1 MPSQNRKASW
11 LHFQKGSTAAYFW
24 EMNKKISA
32 IVIAKNA
39 QELIQDCLESLSWAN
54 EIILVD
60 NGSTDRTDEIAAK
73 YGAKIVRVG
82 KGDFSYWRN
91 IGAKNAQGNWLFYV
105 DTDERVTPELQKEIL
120 KIITS
125 LEYNAY
131 AVPRKNIVFGRQMKH
146 CGFSPDYVKRLFRRN
161 TFKKWTGKLHEEPNY
176 LADGEIVI
184 GGKGK
189 IGHLKNEL
197 IHLKHSGLSEMV
209 EKTNEWSEIE
219 AKLMFDAH
227 HPPMNI
233 FRFFTAGFRE
243 FWLRFVRQLAF
254 LDGTEGVIYGIY
266 QVYSRLV
273 SYAKLWEMQKTKK

>member
-1 MPSQNRKASW
+1 
-11 LHFQKGSTAAYFW
+11 
-24 EMNKKISA
+24 MNKKISV

-39 QELIQDCLESLSWAN
+39 QELIQDCLDSLSWAN

-60 NGSTDRTDEIAAK
+60 NGSTDKTNEIASK
-73 YGAKIVRVG
+73 YGARIVKVG

-91 IGAKNAQGNWLFYV
+91 IGKKNAQGNWLFYV
-105 DTDERVTPELQKEIL
+105 DTDERVTPQLQKEIL

-266 QVYSRLV
+266 QVYSRLI